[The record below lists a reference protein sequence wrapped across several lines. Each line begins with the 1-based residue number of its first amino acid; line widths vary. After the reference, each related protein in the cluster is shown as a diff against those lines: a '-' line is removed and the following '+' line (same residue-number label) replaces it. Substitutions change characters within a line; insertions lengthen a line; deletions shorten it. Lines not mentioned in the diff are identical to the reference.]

1 MGFEALARGRNAA
14 AVEAG
19 PVEGPWDLPE
29 GWRWERLSLVTS
41 QFFSGR
47 RPKGG
52 VAGISSGPLSLGGE
66 HLAWSG
72 KLKLD
77 TPKRIPQNFASTVES
92 CRISVGDILVVKDG
106 ATTGKCA
113 YVDYLPEPAYI
124 NEHVF
129 SLRPD
134 NSIDRKLLFYWLWSK
149 SGFNQIM
156 KDFRG
161 AAQGGI
167 GRTFVDKVAVPIP
180 PQEMQSKLV
189 ARIDALFA
197 EIDEG
202 EAALAEARA
211 AVETYRKTLLKA
223 AFTGELTA
231 DWRAANPP
239 QETGEQ
245 LLARI
250 LADRRARWQADP
262 KNARKKYTEPAGPD
276 ADGLPE
282 LPDGWVWASLD
293 QLIVGTP
300 QNGAYFPASKYGNGV
315 PIYRIDDFQVGTA
328 KAVSELRQVNVR
340 DDATAPYRIEV
351 GDLVINRVNSPSHL
365 GKSFLVK
372 EENAGAIFESN
383 MMRAKGNP
391 LVNLDFLA
399 LYLASDGGRS
409 RLCKNAKAAVNQS
422 SINQGDVRATQVP
435 LPSIYEQTA
444 ILSAVNAAA
453 AEGQET
459 GYVIQDCARTAATL
473 RQSILAAAFRGE
485 LAA

>member
-1 MGFEALARGRNAA
+1 MGFDALARGRKAA

-19 PVEGPWDLPE
+19 PVEGPWDLPD
-29 GWRWERLSLVTS
+29 GWRWERLGNLVEKS
-41 QFFSGR
+41 SAKHQPDKESHLPFVGLEHIPPHEMRIEGVGSFADMRSAGSAFLPGDVLYGRLRPYLNKVWVADRAGACSGELLVL
-47 RPKGG
+47 RPK
-52 VAGISSGPLSLGGE
+52 AGMDARYIALNLHSQRYVYYASHIVTGDRP
-66 HLAWSG
+66 
-72 KLKLD
+72 
-77 TPKRIPQNFASTVES
+77 RIDFDL
-92 CRISVGDILVVKDG
+92 VGAFPVPVPDEGTQRQVV
-106 ATTGKCA
+106 T
-113 YVDYLPEPAYI
+113 
-124 NEHVF
+124 
-129 SLRPD
+129 
-134 NSIDRKLLFYWLWSK
+134 
-149 SGFNQIM
+149 
-156 KDFRG
+156 
-161 AAQGGI
+161 
-167 GRTFVDKVAVPIP
+167 
-180 PQEMQSKLV
+180 
-189 ARIDALFA
+189 RIDALFA

-211 AVETYRKTLLKA
+211 GVETYRKALLKA
-223 AFTGELTA
+223 AVTGELTA

-245 LLARI
+245 LLAHI
-250 LADRRARWQADP
+250 LADRRARWHADP

-300 QNGAYFPASKYGNGV
+300 QNGAYFPASQYGDGV

-340 DDATAPYRIEV
+340 DNATAPYRIEV

-372 EENAGAIFESN
+372 EEHAGAIFESN

-435 LPSIYEQTA
+435 LPSISEQTA

-473 RQSILAAAFRGE
+473 RQSILAAALRGE
-485 LAA
+485 LSA